1 MGRGVMESRLGSV
14 DQRRGDDDVKR
25 WSPRRERAIGLAGG
39 DSQWA
44 GRVEIMA
51 REKGPG
57 QTNSAQ

>member
-1 MGRGVMESRLGSV
+1 MGRGVTKSRLGSV
-14 DQRRGDDDVKR
+14 DKRRGDDDMKR
-25 WSPRRERAIGLAGG
+25 WSSRRERAIELVGG

-57 QTNSAQ
+57 QNNSAW